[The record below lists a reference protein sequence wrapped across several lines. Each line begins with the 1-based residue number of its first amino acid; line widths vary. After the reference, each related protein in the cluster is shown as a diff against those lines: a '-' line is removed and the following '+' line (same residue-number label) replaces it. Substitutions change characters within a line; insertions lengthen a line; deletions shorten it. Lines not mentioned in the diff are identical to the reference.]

1 MPKSLLLAT
10 SHCVSL
16 LSEAHILLDKPKPS
30 PLARRYYLVPG
41 VSKQDGKH
49 FSCLTLLFSFWKNY
63 SRDTCCCNS
72 PPLVAHQ
79 RERGHRS
86 AGGRPPGSV
95 PTGCFA
101 SSTPL
106 PLPSE
111 GPAGTTTLASVTI
124 LTPCVPSQSRVSLHS
139 PLHPFTAPCLS
150 HSPADPGPAPTQG
163 SPYLRHRLLWQ
174 ESAVPPQWLLL
185 RGEYCFLTC
194 SSVGLSSL
202 K

>member
-72 PPLVAHQ
+72 RPLVAHQ

-111 GPAGTTTLASVTI
+111 GPATGLAPPPWPLS
-124 LTPCVPSQSRVSLHS
+124 PSSLPVSLRS
-139 PLHPFTAPCLS
+139 PVCLFTAPCIPSQPPAHPTALQTPAQLPHRAAHTWGTDS
-150 HSPADPGPAPTQG
+150 SDRKARSRHSD
-163 SPYLRHRLLWQ
+163 
-174 ESAVPPQWLLL
+174 
-185 RGEYCFLTC
+185 C
-194 SSVGLSSL
+194 SWEGNTVF
-202 K
+202 